1 MPNTTRWI
9 HEPYI
14 MQSTFTGIIHID
26 EVDTL
31 MHEYLARVE
40 ANDGVYIILDFS
52 RAVSVPT
59 TLLQLDSII
68 DTIHHLNTQW
78 FTVVNPTGFDSNTT
92 RLLAQDKVK
101 IFDSKDKAL
110 GFLRG
115 MLRLDT
121 GITLDSD

>member
-31 MHEYLARVE
+31 MREYLATVE
-40 ANDGVYIILDFS
+40 ANDSVYIILDFS

-68 DTIHHLNTQW
+68 DTIHHPNTQW

-101 IFDSKDKAL
+101 IFDNKDKAL